1 MAKYEFTTAAGL
13 RISERC
19 LEFNKDACLGCVPY
33 GHVEKFLR
41 DEQYGGEYAVLKF
54 VEWLNVAARSSTSA
68 AKVLG
73 LVAVGMAGEMVRD
86 REFIG
91 KVESFHTAMLT
102 RFGVD
107 ESDVVKEGE

>member
-1 MAKYEFTTAAGL
+1 MAKYEFTFAAGL

-41 DEQYGGEYAVLKF
+41 DEGYGGEYAVLKF
-54 VEWLNVAARSSTSA
+54 VQWLNVTARSSTFA
-68 AKVLG
+68 VKVLG

-91 KVESFHTAMLT
+91 KVESFHDAMT
-102 RFGVD
+102 RHFKVD
-107 ESDVVKEGE
+107 ESDVVKGGE